1 MFIPT
6 TPQEVKHLGW
16 NALDVILITGDT
28 YIDSPF
34 TGVAVIGKLLMRHGY
49 RVGIIAQPTMDS
61 NADISRL
68 GEPTLF
74 WGITSGAV
82 DSMVSNYTALKKW
95 RKSDDYTPGG
105 INDRRPDRAGI
116 AYTNLVRRYF
126 KQTAPIV
133 LGGIEA
139 SLRRICHYDYWSNTI
154 RRSILFDA
162 KADYLVYG
170 MGEEAIIAL
179 AQYLKEKTN
188 SPIQISEIR
197 GICYIS
203 NSPPAHYTSLAPYP
217 EVSTKTSEG
226 RNAFKKSFLT
236 FYENCDP
243 LTAKGLVQ
251 QQDSRYLV
259 QNPPSFPPDTLAMD
273 KIAALDF
280 ERDVHPFYKKRGKVK
295 ALDTIQFSIATHRGC
310 YGECNFCAIAVHEG
324 RTVSWRS
331 EASILEEVRHFTKH
345 PDFKGIITDV
355 GGPTAN
361 MYGFECHKKLE
372 KGACSN
378 KRCLYPAVCKQ
389 LHPDH
394 TAHRMLLEKIKS
406 INGIR
411 KAFVTSGIRPDLIL
425 ADTKSGSRYMEQIVG
440 HHVSG
445 QMKLAP
451 EHTEPLILNLM
462 GKPGTDALMA
472 FKKVFDTISKK
483 VGKKQFLTYYFI
495 AAHPGCTAN
504 EMKKVA
510 AFAGQ
515 HLHLKPEQVQI
526 FTPTPSTL
534 STLMYYTEEGF
545 NTENSIFVEKDMR
558 QKERQKKILTASPIR
573 PATAKKE
580 KNPHNSKDRRS
591 AKKYGATLPCR
602 GKKRKRRGKRRE

>member
-6 TPQEVKHLGW
+6 TKEEVTRLGW
-16 NALDVILITGDT
+16 CQLDVILITGDT

-61 NADISRL
+61 DADISRL
-68 GEPTLF
+68 GEPNLF

-82 DSMVSNYTALKKW
+82 DSLVSNYTALKKR

-105 INDRRPDRAGI
+105 INDRRPDRAVI

-139 SLRRICHYDYWSNTI
+139 SLRRVCHYDYWSNTI

-170 MGEEAIIAL
+170 MGESAIIAL
-179 AQYLKEKTN
+179 SQYLKEKVLSDDEEARSEAN
-188 SPIQISEIR
+188 GQFIKDRFLRDMDNISPIRISEIR

-203 NSPPAHYTSLAPYP
+203 NAPPVHYTPLAPYSV
-217 EVSTKTSEG
+217 VSAKTSEG
-226 RNAFKKSFLT
+226 KSAFRDSFLT

-251 QQDSRYLV
+251 KQDSRYLV
-259 QNPPSFPPDTLAMD
+259 QNPPAFPPNTLEMD

-280 ERDVHPFYKKRGKVK
+280 ERDVHPFYKKGGKVK

-331 EASILEEVRHFTKH
+331 EASILEEVRGFKKH
-345 PDFKGIITDV
+345 RDFKGIITDV

-372 KGACSN
+372 KGACSH
-378 KRCLYPAVCKQ
+378 KRCLYPTVCKQ

-394 TAHRMLLEKIKS
+394 MPHQRLLQKIKAS
-406 INGIR
+406 HGIR
-411 KAFVTSGIRPDLIL
+411 KAFVASGIRPDLIL
-425 ADTKSGSRYMEQIVG
+425 ADTRSGSRYMEQIVE

-451 EHTEPLILNLM
+451 EHTEPSVLNLM
-462 GKPGTDALMA
+462 GKPGTEALMA
-472 FKKVFDTISKK
+472 FKKAFDAISKK

-495 AAHPGCTAN
+495 AAHPGCTAKDM
-504 EMKKVA
+504 EAVA
-510 AFAGQ
+510 TFAGQ
-515 HLHLKPEQVQI
+515 HLQLKPEQVQV

-534 STLMYYTEEGF
+534 STLMYYTGEGF
-545 NTENSIFVEKDMR
+545 NSKNSIFVEKDMR
-558 QKERQKKILTASPIR
+558 QKERQKQILTAP
-573 PATAKKE
+573 
-580 KNPHNSKDRRS
+580 
-591 AKKYGATLPCR
+591 PCR
-602 GKKRKRRGKRRE
+602 GKKRKRKGKRRE